1 MNLERVMTMRAKAKV
16 WMLACVLPVVAG
28 GPANAAADAAS
39 TKQVMLVATYH
50 MGNPGADLHNVKA
63 DDVLTPKRQAE
74 LDAVAEALTRFAP
87 TRLAVEWPSKETS
100 ERYAAFLAGTAPESR
115 NEVVQLG
122 FRLAKRL
129 RLRSVEGLDVPGDF
143 PFEAVQ
149 AWAKA
154 NGREADIEAMMK
166 IGAAEV
172 EKATALQAT
181 STVGGILR
189 HMNDPA
195 EIARNHSFYPAFLGF
210 GSGDEQPGAA
220 LLAAWYGRNLGIC
233 AKLVQALAPGDRA
246 VVFFGQGHVYLLRQC
261 LAERPDVRLVDSV
274 AYLPE

>member
-1 MNLERVMTMRAKAKV
+1 MNLSGCK
-16 WMLACVLPVVAG
+16 CV
-28 GPANAAADAAS
+28 AAAGLLSVGAAAIAPAAEPV
-39 TKQVMLVATYH
+39 TKVMLVATYH
-50 MGNPGADLHNVKA
+50 MGNPGADLNNVRA

-74 LDAVAEALTRFAP
+74 LEAVTEALNAFAP
-87 TRLAVEWPSKETS
+87 TRVAVEWPEKLTD

-129 RLRSVEGLDVPGDF
+129 RLRTVSGLDVPGDF

-149 AWAKA
+149 TWAKA
-154 NGREADIEAMMK
+154 HGRQGEIDSLLK
-166 IGAAEV
+166 VGAAET
-172 EKATALQAT
+172 EKTTALQAT

-195 EIARNHSFYPAFLGF
+195 EIARNHAFYPTFLSF

-246 VVFFGQGHVYLLRQC
+246 VVFFGQGHVYLIRQC
-261 LAERPDVRLVDSV
+261 LAEQPNIQLVDPVS
-274 AYLPE
+274 YLPQ